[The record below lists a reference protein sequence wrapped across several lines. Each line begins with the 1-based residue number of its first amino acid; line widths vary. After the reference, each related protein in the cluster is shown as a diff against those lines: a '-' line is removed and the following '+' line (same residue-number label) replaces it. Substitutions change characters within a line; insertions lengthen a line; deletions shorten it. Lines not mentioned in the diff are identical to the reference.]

1 MKKRRLLPFV
11 FAAGLAL
18 SVILSAALLSLK
30 VMGLAPR
37 GAGAGSEKNAGPFY
51 KSLNEFDAVLG
62 TVQSPQL
69 DALLSELEKKA
80 LSVDSRLSVL
90 KRRRT
95 LARQYPEYTGQYR
108 DAALR
113 AQEDFPYSQPLA
125 LAASEALLLAFG
137 EIPQDDPALSAR
149 ISALAGK
156 LSADSQA
163 LAALALRVLAGECAD
178 IRSASTIPGAERLF
192 DIAASE
198 TEGTEHGLLA
208 VNSALLRI
216 HSGNIPGALARI
228 EGLLNEQENSEQ
240 TLKTAAGLIYDYGD
254 PLRAAAI
261 LAPFTDPESIARE
274 ADALYLGGSV
284 DNAKNLWKL
293 LLSPGDEVPRQ
304 IRERALYNLG
314 ALETDT
320 RAAKNYLEELVEI
333 NPGNTGGIIRYSR
346 LFPASEAEA
355 LLELRIPGRP
365 GNAEFP
371 LRLEILKRRRDLV
384 QPARLAAETWFLINT
399 YPREPVAYEW
409 GAFYFNLE
417 KFYGETAILFKNAGF
432 NNIESPQLSLHKA
445 LLLILGGSMESG
457 EEELLALAKNE
468 APDWRIY
475 ANLGR
480 LREARRKPR
489 EALLY
494 YETALSG
501 QGGPGPAE
509 RAVLELRTAR
519 VNLAFGNNQEARK
532 ALEHA
537 AELDPGNLSV
547 QVEIHHLRNILGY

>member
-18 SVILSAALLSLK
+18 SVILSAALLSLTI
-30 VMGLAPR
+30 MGEAPR
-37 GAGAGSEKNAGPFY
+37 RAGTGKNAEKNADPFY
-51 KSLNEFDAVLG
+51 KSLIEFDAVL
-62 TVQSPQL
+62 TQSRPDRL

-95 LARQYPEYTGQYR
+95 LARQYPEYTEQYR

-113 AQEDFPYSQPLA
+113 AQEDFPYVQPLA
-125 LAASEALLLAFG
+125 LAASEALLLDFG
-137 EIPQDDPALSAR
+137 EIPRNGFDPTLRAR
-149 ISALAGK
+149 LNDLAGK

-178 IRSASTIPGAERLF
+178 IRSASAIPDVERLF

-198 TEGTEHGLLA
+198 TVGTEHGLLA

-216 HSGNIPGALARI
+216 HNGNIPGAMARI
-228 EGLLNEQENSEQ
+228 EGLLNEEENSEQ
-240 TLKTAAGLIYDYGD
+240 TLKTAAGLVYDYGD

-293 LLSPGDEVPRQ
+293 LLSPGDEVPQQ

-320 RAAKNYLEELVEI
+320 RDAKNYLEELVRI

-346 LFPASEAEA
+346 LLSASEAAA
-355 LLELRIPGRP
+355 LLELRIPGNP
-365 GNAEFP
+365 EDAEFP

-384 QPARLAAETWFLINT
+384 QPARLAAETWFLINA
-399 YPREPVAYEW
+399 YPREPAAYEW

-417 KFYGETAILFKNAGF
+417 KIYDETAILFRNAAF
-432 NNIESPQLSLHKA
+432 NNIESPLLSLHKA
-445 LLLILGGSMESG
+445 LLLILDGSMESG
-457 EEELLALAKNE
+457 EEALLALAENE

-475 ANLGR
+475 ANLG
-480 LREARRKPR
+480 
-489 EALLY
+489 
-494 YETALSG
+494 
-501 QGGPGPAE
+501 
-509 RAVLELRTAR
+509 
-519 VNLAFGNNQEARK
+519 
-532 ALEHA
+532 
-537 AELDPGNLSV
+537 
-547 QVEIHHLRNILGY
+547 